1 MTIHHSTETAPPDA
15 TKRSPCDLNDWEF
28 GLVAP
33 HGAQKAGSGKQR
45 IVDIRDV
52 LHAIFSGTRIGCQWR
67 MLPSDA
73 AYRARAWRCIR
84 ACPCV
89 VGQRASRGR
98 QYRAPVA
105 RHSCCLHARSCGA
118 GRRSRHRLCSV
129 SRSARSGALPVVRL
143 RRCSR
148 VADLAEFRPSRRWR
162 DGSLGR
168 QI

>member
-15 TKRSPCDLNDWEF
+15 KRRSPSDLNDREF

-105 RHSCCLHARSCGA
+105 RHSLAFPVLDRAAWRGGRSITRVGCPTWLDEQQMGLLFGEGLVLDAARDDEQ
-118 GRRSRHRLCSV
+118 L
-129 SRSARSGALPVVRL
+129 ARVKHN
-143 RRCSR
+143 
-148 VADLAEFRPSRRWR
+148 VAIP
-162 DGSLGR
+162 
-168 QI
+168 